1 MTNYS
6 VKVVE
11 SSKELTKKETVMF
24 KDLSDAVNLSE
35 FIDEH
40 DGAVMI
46 DVESWVKLAIHNEKA
61 KDGQSKD
68 YTNYV
73 VVDKNGT
80 RYYTGSESFWS
91 SFKDIWC
98 EMSDSTEEWSLK
110 VYKKQSKGK
119 KDFITCSVM

>member
-40 DGAVMI
+40 DGSVMI
-46 DVESWVKLAIHNEKA
+46 DVESWVELAIHNEKA
-61 KDGQSKD
+61 KDGQNKD
-68 YTNYV
+68 YTNFV

>member
-6 VKVVE
+6 VKVVD

-40 DGAVMI
+40 GGAVMI
-46 DVESWVKLAIHNEKA
+46 DVESWIELAIHNEKA
-61 KDGQSKD
+61 KDGQNKD
-68 YTNYV
+68 YTNFV

-91 SFKDIWC
+91 SFKDIWI
-98 EMSDSTEEWSLK
+98 EMNDSTEEWSLK

>member
-46 DVESWVKLAIHNEKA
+46 DVESWVELAIHNEKA
-61 KDGQSKD
+61 KDGHNKD
-68 YTNYV
+68 YINYV

-98 EMSDSTEEWSLK
+98 DMNDFEEEWSLK

-119 KDFITCSVM
+119 KAFITCSVL

>member
-6 VKVVE
+6 AKVVE

-40 DGAVMI
+40 DGAVMV
-46 DVESWVKLAIHNEKA
+46 DVESWVELAIHNEKA
-61 KDGQSKD
+61 KDGQNKD
-68 YTNYV
+68 YNNFV

>member
-40 DGAVMI
+40 GGSVMV
-46 DVESWVKLAIHNEKA
+46 DVESWVELAIHNEKA
-61 KDGQSKD
+61 KDGQNKD
-68 YTNYV
+68 YTNFV

-91 SFKDIWC
+91 SFMDIWLD
-98 EMSDSTEEWSLK
+98 MSDYIEEWSLK

-119 KDFITCSVM
+119 KDFITCSVI

>member
-1 MTNYS
+1 MQNYS

-40 DGAVMI
+40 GGAVMV
-46 DVESWVKLAIHNEKA
+46 DVESWVELAIHNEKA
-61 KDGQSKD
+61 KDGQNKD

-98 EMSDSTEEWSLK
+98 DMNDSTEEWSLK

>member
-1 MTNYS
+1 MANYS

-11 SSKELTKKETVMF
+11 TSKELTKKETVMF

-40 DGAVMI
+40 GGAVMV
-46 DVESWVKLAIHNEKA
+46 DVESWVILDIHNEKA
-61 KDGQSKD
+61 KDGQDKD

-91 SFKDIWC
+91 SFNDIWC
-98 EMSDSTEEWSLK
+98 DMSDSTEEWSLK

>member
-40 DGAVMI
+40 DGAVMV
-46 DVESWVKLAIHNEKA
+46 DVESWVELAIHNEKA
-61 KDGQSKD
+61 KDGQNKD
-68 YTNYV
+68 YNNFV

-91 SFKDIWC
+91 SFKNIWC
-98 EMSDSTEEWSLK
+98 EMSDSTEEWALK

>member
-35 FIDEH
+35 FIDEQH
-40 DGAVMI
+40 DAVMI
-46 DVESWVKLAIHNEKA
+46 DVESWVELAIHNENA
-61 KDGQSKD
+61 KDGQDKD

>member
-1 MTNYS
+1 MQNYS

-40 DGAVMI
+40 EGAVMI
-46 DVESWVKLAIHNEKA
+46 DVESWVELAIHNEKA
-61 KDGQSKD
+61 KDGQNKD

-91 SFKDIWC
+91 SFIDIWC
-98 EMSDSTEEWSLK
+98 DMNDSTEEWSLK

>member
-11 SSKELTKKETVMF
+11 SSKELTKKERVMF
-24 KDLSDAVNLSE
+24 KDLSDALNLSD

-46 DVESWVKLAIHNEKA
+46 DVESWIKLDIHNEKA
-61 KDGQSKD
+61 KDGQNKD
-68 YTNYV
+68 YTSYV

-91 SFKDIWC
+91 SFNDIWG

-119 KDFITCSVM
+119 KDFITCSVV

>member
-1 MTNYS
+1 MTGYS
-6 VKVVE
+6 VKVID
-11 SSKELTKKETVMF
+11 SSKELTKKEQVMF
-24 KDLSDAVNLSE
+24 KDLSDALNLSE

-46 DVESWVKLAIHNEKA
+46 DVESWVELAVHNEKA
-61 KDGQSKD
+61 KDGQNKD

-91 SFKDIWC
+91 SFNDIWC
-98 EMSDSTEEWSLK
+98 DMNDSTEEWSLK

>member
-46 DVESWVKLAIHNEKA
+46 DVESWAKLAIHNEKA
-61 KDGQSKD
+61 KDGQNKD

-91 SFKDIWC
+91 SFNDIWC

>member
-11 SSKELTKKETVMF
+11 SSRELTKKETVMF

-40 DGAVMI
+40 DGAVMV
-46 DVESWVKLAIHNEKA
+46 DVELWVELAIHNEKA

-91 SFKDIWC
+91 SLNDIWC

>member
-35 FIDEH
+35 FIDEN
-40 DGAVMI
+40 DGAVMV
-46 DVESWVKLAIHNEKA
+46 DVESWVILDIHNEKA
-61 KDGQSKD
+61 KDGQDKD

-80 RYYTGSESFWS
+80 RYYTGSESFWG
-91 SFKDIWC
+91 SFNDIWC

>member
-6 VKVVE
+6 AKLVE

-35 FIDEH
+35 FIDEQH
-40 DGAVMI
+40 GAVMI
-46 DVESWVKLAIHNEKA
+46 DVESWAELAIHNENA
-61 KDGQSKD
+61 KEGQAKD

-110 VYKKQSKGK
+110 VYKKQSKVK

>member
-1 MTNYS
+1 MTGYS

-11 SSKELTKKETVMF
+11 SSKELTKKEQVMF
-24 KDLSDAVNLSE
+24 KDLSDAINLSE

-40 DGAVMI
+40 DGSVMI
-46 DVESWVKLAIHNEKA
+46 DVESYVELAIHNEKA
-61 KDGQSKD
+61 KDGQNTD

-91 SFKDIWC
+91 SFCDIFS
-98 EMSDSTEEWSLK
+98 EMEGAEEDWSLK

>member
-35 FIDEH
+35 FIDEQH
-40 DGAVMI
+40 GPVMI
-46 DVESWVKLAIHNEKA
+46 DVESWVELAIHNENA
-61 KDGQSKD
+61 KEGQDKD

-73 VVDKNGT
+73 LVDKNGT

-91 SFKDIWC
+91 SFNDIWSD
-98 EMSDSTEEWSLK
+98 MYDSTEEWSLK

>member
-1 MTNYS
+1 MTGYS

-24 KDLSDAVNLSE
+24 KDLSDAINLSE
-35 FIDEH
+35 FIDESN
-40 DGAVMI
+40 DAVII
-46 DVESWVKLAIHNEKA
+46 DVDSYVYLEIHNERA

-68 YTNYV
+68 YDNYV
-73 VVDKNGT
+73 IVDKNGT
-80 RYYTGSESFWS
+80 RYYTGSNSFWA
-91 SFKDIWC
+91 SFIGIWE
-98 EMSDSTEEWSLK
+98 EMHDSDEEWSLK

>member
-1 MTNYS
+1 MTNYN

-40 DGAVMI
+40 GGAVMV
-46 DVESWVKLAIHNEKA
+46 DVESWIELAIHNEKA
-61 KDGQSKD
+61 KDGQNKD

-98 EMSDSTEEWSLK
+98 DMSDSTEEWSLK

>member
-35 FIDEH
+35 FIDEQH
-40 DGAVMI
+40 GAVMI
-46 DVESWVKLAIHNEKA
+46 DVESWVELAIHNENA
-61 KDGQSKD
+61 KEGQDKD

-98 EMSDSTEEWSLK
+98 EMSDSTEDWSLK

>member
-1 MTNYS
+1 MPNYS

-35 FIDEH
+35 FIDDQH
-40 DGAVMI
+40 GAVMI
-46 DVESWVKLAIHNEKA
+46 DVESWVELAIHNENA
-61 KDGQSKD
+61 KEGQDKD

>member
-24 KDLSDAVNLSE
+24 KDLSDADNLSE

-40 DGAVMI
+40 DGSVMI
-46 DVESWVKLAIHNEKA
+46 DVESWVELSIHNEKA
-61 KDGQSKD
+61 KDGQNKD
-68 YTNYV
+68 YSNYV

>member
-11 SSKELTKKETVMF
+11 SSKELTKKEIVMF
-24 KDLSDAVNLSE
+24 KDLSDAINLSE

-46 DVESWVKLAIHNEKA
+46 DVESWVELAIHNEKA
-61 KDGQSKD
+61 KDGQNKD

-80 RYYTGSESFWS
+80 RYYTGSESFWG

-98 EMSDSTEEWSLK
+98 EMSDSTEEWCLK

>member
-91 SFKDIWC
+91 SFNDIWC

>member
-1 MTNYS
+1 MTGYS

-11 SSKELTKKETVMF
+11 SSKELTKKEQVMF
-24 KDLSDAVNLSE
+24 KDLSDAINLSE

-40 DGAVMI
+40 AGAVVI
-46 DVESWVKLAIHNEKA
+46 DVDSYVELAIHNEHA
-61 KDGQSKD
+61 KDGQNKD

-73 VVDKNGT
+73 VVDKNGQ

-91 SFKDIWC
+91 SFRDIF
-98 EMSDSTEEWSLK
+98 SDMEWYEEEWSLK

-119 KDFITCSVM
+119 KDFITCSVV

>member
-35 FIDEH
+35 FIDEQH
-40 DGAVMI
+40 GAVMI
-46 DVESWVKLAIHNEKA
+46 DVESWAELAIHNEKA
-61 KDGQSKD
+61 KEGQDKD

-91 SFKDIWC
+91 SFNDIWSD
-98 EMSDSTEEWSLK
+98 MHDSTEEWCLK

>member
-1 MTNYS
+1 MTGYS
-6 VKVVE
+6 VKVTD
-11 SSKELTKKETVMF
+11 SSKELTKKEQVMF
-24 KDLSDAVNLSE
+24 KDLSDALNLSE

-46 DVESWVKLAIHNEKA
+46 DVESWVELVVHNEKA
-61 KDGQSKD
+61 KDGQNKD

-91 SFKDIWC
+91 SFNDIWC
-98 EMSDSTEEWSLK
+98 DMNDSTEEWSLK

>member
-1 MTNYS
+1 MTNYT

-24 KDLSDAVNLSE
+24 KDLSDALNLSE

-46 DVESWVKLAIHNEKA
+46 DVESWVELSIHNEKA
-61 KDGQSKD
+61 KDGQNKD

>member
-35 FIDEH
+35 FIDEQH
-40 DGAVMI
+40 GAVMI
-46 DVESWVKLAIHNEKA
+46 DVESWAELAIHNENA
-61 KDGQSKD
+61 KEGQNKD

-98 EMSDSTEEWSLK
+98 EMNDSTEEWSLK

>member
-35 FIDEH
+35 FIDEQH
-40 DGAVMI
+40 GAVMI
-46 DVESWVKLAIHNEKA
+46 DVESWVELAIHNEKA
-61 KDGQSKD
+61 KEGQDKD

>member
-24 KDLSDAVNLSE
+24 KDLSDAINLSE
-35 FIDEH
+35 FIDEQH
-40 DGAVMI
+40 GAVMI
-46 DVESWVKLAIHNEKA
+46 DVESWVELAIHNENA
-61 KDGQSKD
+61 KDGQDKD

-73 VVDKNGT
+73 VVDKNET

-98 EMSDSTEEWSLK
+98 EMNDSTEEWSLK

>member
-1 MTNYS
+1 MTGYS
-6 VKVVE
+6 VKVVDA
-11 SSKELTKKETVMF
+11 SKELTKKEQVMF
-24 KDLSDAVNLSE
+24 KDLSDAINLSE
-35 FIDEH
+35 FIDKH
-40 DGAVMI
+40 DGSVLI
-46 DVESWVKLAIHNEKA
+46 DVDSYVELAIHNEKA
-61 KDGQSKD
+61 KDGQNTD

-91 SFKDIWC
+91 AFMGIWC
-98 EMSDSTEEWSLK
+98 EMNDSNEDWSLK